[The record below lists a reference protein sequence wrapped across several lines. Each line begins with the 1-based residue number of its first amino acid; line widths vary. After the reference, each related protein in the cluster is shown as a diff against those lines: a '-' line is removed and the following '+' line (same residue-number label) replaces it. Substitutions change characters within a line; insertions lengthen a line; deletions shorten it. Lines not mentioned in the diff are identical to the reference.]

1 MKKLFFLF
9 TIVSS
14 LILGSCSSDDNGNGG
29 SSSRDVKYEITGN
42 FSAPLDVTYITASG
56 GATSTEVTSLP
67 WSMSFT
73 ADAASTGASF
83 NAGNAGGSGTPGQTI
98 SLKIY
103 QGGVLKSTTDATA
116 NSDGIIVAVA
126 PAIVF

>member
-9 TIVSS
+9 TAVTA
-14 LILGSCSSDDNGNGG
+14 LVFTSCSSDDNGGNSG
-29 SSSRDVKYEITGN
+29 SSRDVKYEITGN

-56 GATSTEVTSLP
+56 GATTTEVTSLP

-73 ADAASTGASF
+73 ADASSTGASF
-83 NAGNAGGSGTPGQTI
+83 NAGGGGGTPGQTI
-98 SLKIY
+98 TLKIY

-116 NSDGIIVAVA
+116 NSDGIIVASA
-126 PAIVF
+126 PAIVFQ

>member
-14 LILGSCSSDDNGNGG
+14 LVLTSCSSDDDSGNGG
-29 SSSRDVKYEITGN
+29 SSRDVKYEITGN

-56 GATSTEVTSLP
+56 GGTSAEVTSLP
-67 WSMSFT
+67 WSLAFT

-83 NAGNAGGSGTPGQTI
+83 NASGFGGVAGQTI

-116 NSDGIIVAVA
+116 NSDGIIVASA

>member
-9 TIVSS
+9 TVVSS
-14 LILGSCSSDDNGNGG
+14 LVLTSCSSDDNGNGG

-83 NAGNAGGSGTPGQTI
+83 NAGGSGTPGQTI

-116 NSDGIIVAVA
+116 NSDGIIVAAA

>member
-42 FSAPLDVTYITASG
+42 FSSTLDVTYITASG

-73 ADAASTGASF
+73 ADASSTGASF
-83 NAGNAGGSGTPGQTI
+83 SAGGSGGTPGQTI
-98 SLKIY
+98 TLKIY
-103 QGGVLKSTTDATA
+103 QGGQLKSTTEAVA
-116 NSDGIIVAVA
+116 NSDGFVVASA